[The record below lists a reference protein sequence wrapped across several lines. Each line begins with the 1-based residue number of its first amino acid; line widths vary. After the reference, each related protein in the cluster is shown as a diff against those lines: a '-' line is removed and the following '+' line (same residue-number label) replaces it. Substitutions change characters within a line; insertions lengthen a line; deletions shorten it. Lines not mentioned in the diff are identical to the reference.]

1 MQESIKL
8 HTFFSVQLAELSLYM
23 LCMNKYVYLCV
34 TLLYAICVKDA
45 RENNSNRFNAA
56 PISFMLCSCT
66 QALLINNFQSDQK
79 SHLIFVPSPP
89 PCPPLHQSTALLTC
103 ACLASL
109 SPPPTS
115 SADRAV
121 VQSAWQAGNPF
132 VIRAFCCHFIIVI
145 SCIIFIRRR
154 RRRQRCSASSLSL
167 TLFLSLSLFAP
178 IDSCFCCLTRN
189 FTCRRAKIIHSK
201 KVALIYD

>member
-1 MQESIKL
+1 M
-8 HTFFSVQLAELSLYM
+8 
-23 LCMNKYVYLCV
+23 CG

-45 RENNSNRFNAA
+45 REINSNRFNAA

-89 PCPPLHQSTALLTC
+89 PCPPLHRSTALLTC
-103 ACLASL
+103 ACPT
-109 SPPPTS
+109 SPPPPPLLTGLS
-115 SADRAV
+115 SNRPGR
-121 VQSAWQAGNPF
+121 QAILLLSVPF
-132 VIRAFCCHFIIVI
+132 VVI
-145 SCIIFIRRR
+145 SLLLFH
-154 RRRQRCSASSLSL
+154 ASYSFVVVVVSVAQPAPSLS
-167 TLFLSLSLFAP
+167 LFLSLSLFAP
-178 IDSCFCCLTRN
+178 MDSCFCCLTRN